1 MLFEVDWMTHSQLT
15 DRVQIL
21 PCMERGDQARWNTG
35 MEMYS
40 RRIRPRRNGLLVG
53 VENALAMQEDQTMSD
68 LGTKSLYWN
77 GE

>member
-1 MLFEVDWMTHSQLT
+1 
-15 DRVQIL
+15 
-21 PCMERGDQARWNTG
+21 

-40 RRIRPRRNGLLVG
+40 RRIRPQRNGLLVG
-53 VENALAMQEDQTMSD
+53 NENALTVQEDQTTSD